1 MTTKTRPAADPLR
14 LTLNGRAREIEPG
27 TDLPAL
33 LAELGIEPRAVIV
46 EHNGR
51 ILRPGDF
58 EGVPLSAGD
67 RVEIVHFVGGG

>member
-1 MTTKTRPAADPLR
+1 MNARGAAETLQ
-14 LTLNGRAREIEPG
+14 LTVNGRAREVEPG

-33 LAELGIEPRAVIV
+33 LAELGVEARVVIV

-58 EGVPLSAGD
+58 EGVELSPGD

>member
-1 MTTKTRPAADPLR
+1 MQ
-14 LTLNGRAREIEPG
+14 LTLNGRAREVEPG

-33 LAELGIEPRAVIV
+33 LAALGIEPRIVIV

-58 EGVPLSAGD
+58 EGVELAHGD

>member
-1 MTTKTRPAADPLR
+1 MQ
-14 LTLNGRAREIEPG
+14 LTLNGRAREIDPG
-27 TDLPAL
+27 TDLLEL
-33 LAELGIEPRAVIV
+33 LADLRIEPRVVIV

-58 EGVPLSAGD
+58 EGVDLSAGD

>member
-1 MTTKTRPAADPLR
+1 VKVRDRTEPMQ
-14 LTLNGRAREIEPG
+14 LTVNGRAREVESG

-33 LAELGIEPRAVIV
+33 LAELGIEPRTVVV

-58 EGVPLSAGD
+58 EGVELSPED

>member
-1 MTTKTRPAADPLR
+1 MTKTRTAADPLLLR
-14 LTLNGRAREIEPG
+14 LNGRVREVERG
-27 TDLPAL
+27 MDLSAL
-33 LAELGIEPRAVIV
+33 LVGLGIEPRAVIV

-58 EGVPLSAGD
+58 EGVALSSGD